1 MNQSGSYSKNMRV
14 VLQRVSKAAC
24 WVGDEKVAEIGR
36 GILLLVGIEK
46 GDTMEAIEYIANKC
60 ANLRIFED
68 SAGKMNLNV
77 IDIGGEALAISQFTL
92 AANIRK
98 GRRPS
103 FDNAMPPD
111 QAIQLYERFVD
122 TLNQYVPTKKGVFG
136 AKMAIELIN
145 DGPVTFVLER

>member
-1 MNQSGSYSKNMRV
+1 MRV
-14 VLQRVSKAAC
+14 VLQRVSRAAC

-68 SAGKMNLNV
+68 GAGKMNLNV
-77 IDIGGEALAISQFTL
+77 MDIGGEALAISQFTL
-92 AANIRK
+92 AADIRK

-103 FDNAMPPD
+103 FDHAMPPD

-122 TLNQYVPTKKGVFG
+122 ILNQYVPTKKGVFG
-136 AKMAIELIN
+136 AKMAIELVN

>member
-1 MNQSGSYSKNMRV
+1 VNQSGSCSKNMRV

-103 FDNAMPPD
+103 FDNAMSPD

>member
-1 MNQSGSYSKNMRV
+1 MRV

-103 FDNAMPPD
+103 FDNAMSPD

>member
-1 MNQSGSYSKNMRV
+1 
-14 VLQRVSKAAC
+14 VSKAAC

>member
-1 MNQSGSYSKNMRV
+1 MRV

>member
-1 MNQSGSYSKNMRV
+1 
-14 VLQRVSKAAC
+14 
-24 WVGDEKVAEIGR
+24 
-36 GILLLVGIEK
+36 
-46 GDTMEAIEYIANKC
+46 MEAIEYIANKC

>member
-1 MNQSGSYSKNMRV
+1 VNQSGSCSKNMRV

>member
-1 MNQSGSYSKNMRV
+1 MRV
-14 VLQRVSKAAC
+14 VLQRVSRAAC
-24 WVGDEKVAEIGR
+24 WVGNEKVAEIGR

-68 SAGKMNLNV
+68 GAGKMNLNV
-77 IDIGGEALAISQFTL
+77 MDIGGEALAISQFTL
-92 AANIRK
+92 AADIRK

-103 FDNAMPPD
+103 FDHAMPPD

-122 TLNQYVPTKKGVFG
+122 ILNQYVPTKKGVFG
-136 AKMAIELIN
+136 AKMAIELVN

>member
-1 MNQSGSYSKNMRV
+1 
-14 VLQRVSKAAC
+14 VSRAAC

-68 SAGKMNLNV
+68 GAGKMNLNV
-77 IDIGGEALAISQFTL
+77 MDIGGEALAISQFTL
-92 AANIRK
+92 AADIRK

-103 FDNAMPPD
+103 FDHAMPPD

-122 TLNQYVPTKKGVFG
+122 ILNQYVPTKKGVFG
-136 AKMAIELIN
+136 AKMAIELVN

>member
-1 MNQSGSYSKNMRV
+1 MRV

-46 GDTMEAIEYIANKC
+46 GDTVEAIEYMANKC

-103 FDNAMPPD
+103 FDNAMSPD

>member
-92 AANIRK
+92 AADIRK

-103 FDNAMPPD
+103 FDNAMPHD

-122 TLNQYVPTKKGVFG
+122 ILNQYVPTKKGVFG

>member
-1 MNQSGSYSKNMRV
+1 MRV
-14 VLQRVSKAAC
+14 VLQRVSRAAC

-77 IDIGGEALAISQFTL
+77 MDIGGEALAISQFTL
-92 AANIRK
+92 AADIHK

-111 QAIQLYERFVD
+111 QAIQLYEKFVD
-122 TLNQYVPTKKGVFG
+122 ILNQYVPTKKGVFG
-136 AKMAIELIN
+136 AKMAIELVN

>member
-1 MNQSGSYSKNMRV
+1 MNQSGSCSKNMRV

-103 FDNAMPPD
+103 FDNAMSPD

>member
-1 MNQSGSYSKNMRV
+1 MNQSGSCSKNMRV